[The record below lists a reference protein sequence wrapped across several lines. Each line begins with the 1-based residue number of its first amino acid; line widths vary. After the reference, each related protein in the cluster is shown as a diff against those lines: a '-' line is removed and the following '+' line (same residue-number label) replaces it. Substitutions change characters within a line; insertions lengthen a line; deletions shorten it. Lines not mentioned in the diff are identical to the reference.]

1 MKRSTSFELSRL
13 ARALFR
19 WCRALLF
26 FHPEYYAHRNGSVQ
40 YLDALETDIWR
51 AEEYF
56 SFVIMF
62 MLGMGV
68 SFEIPVLL
76 LTLVKIGLIPHEW
89 LMKGRRYFFVGNSGD
104 LLVPSLPIS
113 SALSSS

>member
-1 MKRSTSFELSRL
+1 M
-13 ARALFR
+13 
-19 WCRALLF
+19 
-26 FHPEYYAHRNGSVQ
+26 H
-40 YLDALETDIWR
+40 LETDIWR

-76 LTLVKIGLIPHEW
+76 LTLVKIGFDSHEC
-89 LMKGRRYFFVGNSGD
+89 
-104 LLVPSLPIS
+104 
-113 SALSSS
+113 